1 MIVKRG
7 VMIVNVKNETLGID
21 EKTDMLFRVLD
32 AAKVVPDNMKDK
44 IEGIIIG
51 VSLRERMERV
61 ERSTSNG

>member
-1 MIVKRG
+1 M
-7 VMIVNVKNETLGID
+7 TLQEKQDILSRIFD
-21 EKTDMLFRVLD
+21 TTNQIPEYAKEKTEGV
-32 AAKVVPDNMKDK
+32 

>member
-1 MIVKRG
+1 
-7 VMIVNVKNETLGID
+7 MIVNVKNETLGID